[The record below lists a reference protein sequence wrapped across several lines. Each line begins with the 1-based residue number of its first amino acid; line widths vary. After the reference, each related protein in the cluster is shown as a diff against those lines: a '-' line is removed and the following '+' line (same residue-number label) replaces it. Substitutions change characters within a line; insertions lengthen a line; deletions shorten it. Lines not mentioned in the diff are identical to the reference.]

1 MTARMKPTRAGIIGL
16 WDYTDHTF
24 TFADGRLVL
33 RGANGS
39 GKTKALEVLFPFVLD
54 GRLDPRRLDPFSG
67 ENRTMKENLLWGR
80 DGESGYGYA
89 WIEFGDGDRFVT
101 VGVGMVARRH
111 QPSPS
116 PWFFVADGRVGDE
129 VVLVEPDGRPRTRT
143 QLRDALGDGVVVE
156 RARDHRAR
164 VDAALF
170 GLGVERYE
178 AMLDLVLTLRRPMLA
193 KDLDPM
199 RLSDTLARGLRPLDD
214 DLLEQVARSFDDLEA
229 VQRDLE
235 RLVAADDATQSF
247 LTDYRGYLRTQ
258 ARARAD
264 AVIEADAAHRAAAD
278 RLARAHAALD
288 QARADEALA
297 EAEAVSANDRLAHGR
312 SRRDALRDSEA
323 FRSTAQL
330 EHLARSVR
338 DLEAA
343 ADRAGRAAARA
354 DQAVAEAV
362 AGLDRAERTAGEAR
376 AAMARL
382 APRVA
387 QAAGAAGIDWPPD
400 DMPGGVS
407 ADGIPGASAD
417 TAATTEG
424 VGTAAG
430 EPAAGSIGPD
440 AQPPGAVD
448 DERTLRAHVRARVAA
463 RRADLDAVRTR
474 LAAGED
480 AARGLALAERAAA
493 DADEARS
500 RAEVDL
506 GAAESNVA
514 DARAQLVADVA
525 AWAPAH
531 DDVVTCDDLAAVR
544 AAVERFGDDGRSPAD
559 TWRDRIE
566 PRRHEA
572 IARRSSL
579 QVEAS
584 RLDEQRAALDARREA
599 IAAETD
605 DAPPPVPWRGPG
617 RDGRPGAPLWR
628 LVRFADHVSP
638 AAAAGTEAALE
649 AAGLLD
655 AWVHPDGRVDSDD
668 PTVDAFVT
676 LDEQAASAAGPT
688 LASLLVPEAPHDV
701 PVDIVVRLLHAVAL
715 DDPPPASPA
724 PADPPKTDEP
734 PASADPPTPACAP
747 TSAVSPTSDESPT
760 SADAPVGS
768 TGGPQS
774 HTSEAGPAPAPAHM
788 AAAVVGADGRYR
800 LGPLTGRHRVDA
812 PRYIGAT
819 ARAAHRAARL
829 AALDDEIAALVNEAG
844 TVAGHLA
851 TVEAWLAAAKAAT
864 DALPSVSPLVDARR
878 RRDLAAGRL
887 HAARAQAEAA
897 VATAEAA
904 RRELNDRRAALQREA
919 VLRELPTTADGLG
932 AVAAALDRFADDAR
946 DLAAAL
952 GRAAERAA
960 AAVDAARRHEATAG
974 SAADA
979 ARELVERERER
990 DARIVEYDTL
1000 RERIGEAAQ
1009 AVLAELEQVERAIDA
1024 GEDEVRRL
1032 TESVQVAAARRGG
1045 AEGEVGAAG
1054 EAVTVARSAAD
1065 AATARL
1071 AVLRRPDL
1079 AAPLGLTVPDPAAAA
1094 ATRNADPTGAAATR
1108 NAESADV
1115 AAHADAEPAGT
1126 TATGAAATTDTD
1138 ASRTIDAVVAA
1149 AGPDADA
1156 AAFLAAV
1163 DDLVAG
1169 TSATDER
1176 RKAAQTRV
1184 TRGLETLEHALGA
1197 GYRPAWDVEDDVI
1210 VVTVGDDLGVRSV
1223 AAFADSLSGQRA
1235 DQEVLLHAR
1244 ERALFEDTLLAAVCR
1259 QIHER
1264 IQSTRDL
1271 VAAMDAEMRARRLSS
1286 GQTVG
1291 VSWRAT
1297 DASTPEWRTVHRLLD
1312 GDPRH
1317 FGPDELETI
1326 RRHFAAEIAA
1336 ARAADSDVP
1345 YRELLADVLDYR
1357 TWRRFELA
1365 LVEADGTEALLT
1377 RARHARLSGGEKAA
1391 SLHLPLFAAAHAA
1404 FAAARAGC
1412 PRLLALDEAFA
1423 GIDDQGRAELL
1434 SLTVAFD
1441 LDLFMTGFDLWAT
1454 HPTVRAVAHH
1464 DLLHLPDE
1472 RAVSSLLVLWNGREL
1487 VEGPEADHQL
1497 ALLHAGSPGA

>member
-24 TFADGRLVL
+24 SFADGRLVL

-89 WIEFGDGDRFVT
+89 WIEFSDGARFVT

-116 PWFFVADGRVGDE
+116 PWFFVADGRVGEE
-129 VVLVEPDGRPRTRT
+129 VVLLEPDGRPRTRT

-235 RLVAADDATQSF
+235 RLVAADDATRSF
-247 LTDYRGYLRTQ
+247 LGEYRGYLRTQ

-264 AVIEADAAHRAAAD
+264 AVIEARADLGGAVD

-297 EAEAVSANDRLAHGR
+297 EAESAAAADRLAQAR
-312 SRRDALRDSEA
+312 SRRDGLRDGEA
-323 FRSTAQL
+323 FRSAAQL

-343 ADRAGRAAARA
+343 AERAERAAARA
-354 DQAVAEAV
+354 GQAVAEAA
-362 AGLDRAERTAGEAR
+362 AGLERAERAAGD
-376 AAMARL
+376 AAAALERL
-382 APRVA
+382 APQVVE
-387 QAAGAAGIDWPPD
+387 AAGAAGIDWPPAGVQGLD
-400 DMPGGVS
+400 GACGGGR
-407 ADGIPGASAD
+407 A
-417 TAATTEG
+417 
-424 VGTAAG
+424 TAAG
-430 EPAAGSIGPD
+430 DQRGATGSAGPGPADGDTLGDTLARAPDDAAGAAEGDTPPAAGGEAAVRSI
-440 AQPPGAVD
+440 A
-448 DERTLRAHVRARVAA
+448 RARVAA
-463 RRADLDAVRTR
+463 RRADLDAVRAR
-474 LAAGED
+474 LAAVDD
-480 AARGLALAERAAA
+480 AAHAQGLAERAAA
-493 DADEARS
+493 EADDARGRAEDELRAADERAAEV
-500 RAEVDL
+500 RAEL
-506 GAAESNVA
+506 IAQLAAWGAAHPDVVA
-514 DARAQLVADVA
+514 EDDVA
-525 AWAPAH
+525 A
-531 DDVVTCDDLAAVR
+531 VTAA
-544 AAVERFGDDGRSPAD
+544 AERFGDGGPAPAD
-559 TWRDRIE
+559 VWRDCVE
-566 PRRHEA
+566 PRRHDA
-572 IARRSSL
+572 IDRRSWL
-579 QVEAS
+579 RTDAG
-584 RLDEQRAALDARREA
+584 RLDEQRTALRDRRAA
-599 IAAETD
+599 IAAETE
-605 DAPPPVPWRGPG
+605 DAPPPLPWRGAG
-617 RDGRPGAPLWR
+617 REGRAGAPLWR

-638 AAAAGTEAALE
+638 AHAAGAEAALE

-655 AWVHPDGRVDSDD
+655 AWVTPDGRVDAGDRA
-668 PTVDAFVT
+668 TDAFVL
-676 LDEQAASAAGPT
+676 LDERPGAVDPSAT
-688 LASLLVPEAPHDV
+688 LGALLVPEAQDDV
-701 PVDIVVRLLHAVAL
+701 PADVVARVLAGVAIDPPSPRAPHTAADPYTTSGPVAVA
-715 DDPPPASPA
+715 DPHVAVDRPA
-724 PADPPKTDEP
+724 PAELQ
-734 PASADPPTPACAP
+734 PAGAAQ
-747 TSAVSPTSDESPT
+747 
-760 SADAPVGS
+760 
-768 TGGPQS
+768 TGPI
-774 HTSEAGPAPAPAHM
+774 
-788 AAAVVGADGRYR
+788 AAVGTDGRYR
-800 LGPLTGRHRVDA
+800 LGPLAGRHRVDA

-819 ARAAHRAARL
+819 ARAAHRAARI
-829 AALDDEIAALVNEAG
+829 AALDDEIAELDRDAAE
-844 TVAGHLA
+844 VARGIA
-851 TVEAWLAAAKAAT
+851 AVDAWLDAARAAAES
-864 DALPSVSPLVDARR
+864 LPSVAPLVDAGR
-878 RRDLAAGRL
+878 RRDLAAGAL
-887 HAARAQAEAA
+887 QAARAQAEAA
-897 VATAEAA
+897 AATAAAA

-919 VLRELPTTADGLG
+919 VLRELPTTAEGLG
-932 AVAAALDRFADDAR
+932 AVAAAVERFGEDAR

-960 AAVDAARRHEATAG
+960 AVADAVRRHETTTADVAEAT
-974 SAADA
+974 
-979 ARELVERERER
+979 RELAERTRDRGARVVEH
-990 DARIVEYDTL
+990 DTL
-1000 RERIGEAAQ
+1000 RARMGDEAQ
-1009 AVLAELEQVERAIDA
+1009 AVLAELEQVERTIDA
-1024 GEDEVRRL
+1024 GVEEAEHL
-1032 TESVQVAAARRGG
+1032 TEVGRVAAAHRGG
-1045 AEGEVGAAG
+1045 AEKEVEGAG
-1054 EAVTVARSAAD
+1054 EAVAVCEAAAR

-1079 AAPLGLTVPDPAAAA
+1079 AGPLGLAVPSP
-1094 ATRNADPTGAAATR
+1094 
-1108 NAESADV
+1108 
-1115 AAHADAEPAGT
+1115 ADAAEPT
-1126 TATGAAATTDTD
+1126 
-1138 ASRTIDAVVAA
+1138 
-1149 AGPDADA
+1149 AGPGSVAPGSDADA
-1156 AAFLAAV
+1156 TPEAGATVTDRPEPDAPTELDDEAFLTAV
-1163 DDLVAG
+1163 DDLVTG
-1169 TSATDER
+1169 VSASDER

-1184 TRGLETLEHALGA
+1184 TRGLEVLEHALGA
-1197 GYRPAWDVEDDVI
+1197 GYRPSWDIEDDVI

-1223 AAFADSLSGQRA
+1223 AAFAESLARQRA
-1235 DQEVLLHAR
+1235 DQEILLHAR
-1244 ERALFEDTLLAAVCR
+1244 ERALFEDTLLSAVCR
-1259 QIHER
+1259 QIHDR

-1297 DASTPEWRTVHRLLD
+1297 DAATLDWRMVHRLLD

-1336 ARAADSDVP
+1336 ARAADAEVP

-1357 TWRRFELA
+1357 TWRRFELS
-1365 LVEADGTEALLT
+1365 LVEADGSEAPLT

-1404 FAAARAGC
+1404 FAAARPGC

-1441 LDLFMTGFDLWAT
+1441 LDLFMTGYDLWAT
-1454 HPTVRAVAHH
+1454 QPAVRGVAHY
-1464 DLLHLPDE
+1464 DLLHMPDD

-1487 VEGPEADHQL
+1487 VEGHDAEIDL
-1497 ALLHAGSPGA
+1497 ALLQSVSPAVR